1 MSTQKTWTEVDDYFN
16 SQLVQEKDAMNEVLK
31 SNSEAGLPSIDVSAA
46 QGKMLHVLAKIKG
59 AKRILEVGTL
69 GGYSS
74 IWLAS
79 ALPEDGRLVT
89 LEASEKHAQAAR
101 KNIEHAGLKEKVEI
115 LLGPANETFPSLAE
129 TETDPFDFVFID
141 ADKRNNPSY
150 IKWAIDLSARGACI
164 VVDNVVRHGEVV
176 VKDSQD
182 PDIEGIRDMFD
193 ILSNEP
199 RIDSTAIQ
207 TVGSK
212 GYDGFLLAVVK

>member
-1 MSTQKTWTEVDDYFN
+1 MSTQKTWSEVDDYFN
-16 SQLVQEKDAMNEVLK
+16 SKLIPEQDAMNAVLE
-31 SNSEAGLPSIDVSAA
+31 SNSEAGLPSIDVSPA
-46 QGKMLHVLAKIKG
+46 QGKMLHVLAKIRG

-79 ALPEDGRLVT
+79 ALPENGRLIT
-89 LEASEKHAQAAR
+89 LEASEKHAQAA
-101 KNIEHAGLKEKVEI
+101 KGNIENAGLKDKVEI
-115 LLGPANETFPSLAE
+115 LVGPANETFPSLAE
-129 TETDPFDFVFID
+129 SDTTPFDFVFID

-150 IKWAIDLSARGACI
+150 IKWAIDLSASGTCI
-164 VVDNVVRHGEVV
+164 VVDNVVRNGEVV
-176 VKDSQD
+176 VKDSED

-199 RIDSTAIQ
+199 NIDSTAIQ